1 MSIKIAAYPKCFEYD
16 IGLHRTMSIIEW
28 INLAQENLTVDG
40 LEMYER
46 FFSSFEKSYLTQ
58 IVNAAHEAG
67 FEIPMFIC
75 SPDFTHPN
83 SDDRKRAIE
92 YQIKMIE
99 VAAYIGGEGVVCRIL
114 SGQQRNEVSKDQGI
128 EWVVGAIEE
137 VLPVACE
144 YNVVLG
150 MENHYKDS
158 QWENP
163 EFALKKDVFLEIINA
178 INERECFGVQFDPSN
193 AIVAGDDPIE
203 LLKLVKDR
211 VVSMHASDRYFQGE
225 AIPEKINIHNGIG
238 YASNLYHGVIGK
250 GLNDYNEIFRILS
263 KEKFDGW
270 VSIEDGLNGMQEM
283 KESEIF
289 LRKMI
294 EKYF

>member
-1 MSIKIAAYPKCFEYD
+1 MGIKLAAYPKCFEYD
-16 IGLHRTMSIIEW
+16 IGLHRTMSILEW
-28 INLAQENLTVDG
+28 IDLAHENLTVDG

-46 FFSSFEKSYLTQ
+46 FFTSLEKSYLTQ
-58 IVNAAHEAG
+58 IVDAAHEAG

-83 SDDRKRAIE
+83 PDDRKRAIE
-92 YQIKMIE
+92 YQIMMIE
-99 VAAYIGGEGVVCRIL
+99 VAAFIGGEGVICRIL
-114 SGQQRNEVSKDQGI
+114 SGQQRDEVSKMQGV
-128 EWVVGAIEE
+128 EWVVEAIEE

-163 EFALKKDVFLEIINA
+163 EFALKMDIFLEIINA
-178 INERECFGVQFDPSN
+178 VNEYDCFGVQYDPSN

-203 LLKLVKDR
+203 LLMLVKDR
-211 VVSMHASDRYFQGE
+211 VVSMHASDRYFKDR
-225 AIPEKINIHNGIG
+225 AIPEKLNIHNGIG
-238 YASNLYHGVIGK
+238 YESNLCHGVIGN

-263 KEKFDGW
+263 EEKFNGW
-270 VSIEDGLNGMQEM
+270 ISIEDGLNGMEEM
-283 KESEIF
+283 RESERF
-289 LRKMI
+289 LRQMI
-294 EKYF
+294 NKFF